1 MKKIGTIVVD
11 DEQISIMQDEFKA
24 GGIALQLLD
33 SDGLP
38 YTRFSEC
45 IPGTPLA
52 DGEFLARTRAENES
66 LRQPMLDT
74 GLFVDTGRR
83 VESGFI
89 ETEVWKMVA

>member
-11 DEQISIMQDEFKA
+11 GEEISIMQGQYRD
-24 GGIALQLLD
+24 GGIALQLMD
-33 SDGLP
+33 EEGP
-38 YTRFSEC
+38 YATFSYC

-52 DGEFLARTRAENES
+52 DNEFLAKTGSENES
-66 LRQPMLDT
+66 LRQPMMDT

-89 ETEVWKMVA
+89 EIEVWKMVA